1 MINPA
6 PSFLQRF
13 IHSAIIKCS
22 TIKIVIAVNNLKVR
36 SSLEADLHPIQI
48 VHSVPRA
55 ESGTLEVATFLINV
69 VDHHK
74 NDCIPAISDFVLCGE
89 KINLN
94 MSMG

>member
-1 MINPA
+1 MATQNQLSVGLNI
-6 PSFLQRF
+6 
-13 IHSAIIKCS
+13 
-22 TIKIVIAVNNLKVR
+22 R

-48 VHSVPRA
+48 VRSVPRA
-55 ESGTLEVATFLINV
+55 ESGTPEVAAFLINV

-74 NDCIPAISDFVLCGE
+74 NDCIPVIADFVLSGE

>member
-1 MINPA
+1 M
-6 PSFLQRF
+6 S
-13 IHSAIIKCS
+13 
-22 TIKIVIAVNNLKVR
+22 VKVR

-48 VHSVPRA
+48 IRSVPRA
-55 ESGTLEVATFLINV
+55 ESGTPEVATFLIKG

-74 NDCIPAISDFVLCGE
+74 NDGIPVIADFVLCGE

>member
-1 MINPA
+1 MEMRNYQA
-6 PSFLQRF
+6 
-13 IHSAIIKCS
+13 S
-22 TIKIVIAVNNLKVR
+22 TAIKINVR

-48 VHSVPRA
+48 VRSVPRA
-55 ESGTLEVATFLINV
+55 ESGTPEVATFLIKG

-74 NDCIPAISDFVLCGE
+74 NDCIPVIADFVLCGE

>member
-1 MINPA
+1 M
-6 PSFLQRF
+6 
-13 IHSAIIKCS
+13 HIILSNHKQLLW
-22 TIKIVIAVNNLKVR
+22 IAKFGHLNRYVNVR

-48 VHSVPRA
+48 VRSVPIA
-55 ESGTLEVATFLINV
+55 ESGASEVASFLING

-74 NDCIPAISDFVLCGE
+74 NDCIPVIVGFVLCGE

>member
-1 MINPA
+1 MIM
-6 PSFLQRF
+6 S
-13 IHSAIIKCS
+13 
-22 TIKIVIAVNNLKVR
+22 VKVR

-48 VHSVPRA
+48 VRSVPRA
-55 ESGTLEVATFLINV
+55 ESGTPEVATFLIKG

-74 NDCIPAISDFVLCGE
+74 NDGIPVIADFVLCGE

>member
-1 MINPA
+1 M
-6 PSFLQRF
+6 S
-13 IHSAIIKCS
+13 
-22 TIKIVIAVNNLKVR
+22 VKVR

-48 VHSVPRA
+48 VRSVPRA
-55 ESGTLEVATFLINV
+55 ESGTLGVATFLING

-74 NDCIPAISDFVLCGE
+74 NDGIPVIADFVLCGE